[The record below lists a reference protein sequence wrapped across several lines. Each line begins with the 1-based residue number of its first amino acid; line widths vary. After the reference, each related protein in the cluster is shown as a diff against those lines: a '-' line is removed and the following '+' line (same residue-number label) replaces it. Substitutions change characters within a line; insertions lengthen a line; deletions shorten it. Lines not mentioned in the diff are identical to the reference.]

1 LNRMPFSDVLY
12 PATLVVAGKR
22 CVVVGGGQVAARKAR
37 GLAEAGA
44 DVVVIAPSICDEIRS
59 LPVEL
64 VERPYRCG
72 DLSLAWLAM
81 VATDR
86 ADVNRQVYA
95 DGQEA
100 HVWVNA
106 ADDPE
111 ACSFTLPAVLR
122 QGPVTVAV
130 STSGYSPALAVWIRE
145 RIAADLGPEVGLL
158 AEMLS
163 EARDELKA
171 AGRSTEDVDWRR
183 ALDSDML
190 DLIRTG
196 HTAQARERLQACL
209 S

>member
-1 LNRMPFSDVLY
+1 MPARDVLY

-22 CVVVGGGQVAARKAR
+22 CVVVGGGPVAARKVR
-37 GLAEAGA
+37 GLVEAGA
-44 DVVVIAPSICDEIRS
+44 DVVVIAPDICEEIRS

-64 VERPYRCG
+64 VERPYRRG

-81 VATDR
+81 AATDR
-86 ADVNRQVYA
+86 PEVNRQVHA
-95 DGQEA
+95 EGQDA

-106 ADDPE
+106 ADDPD

-130 STSGYSPALAVWIRE
+130 STSGYSPALAAWIRE
-145 RIAADLGPEVGLL
+145 RIAADLGPEVALL
-158 AEMLS
+158 AELLS

>member
-1 LNRMPFSDVLY
+1 LNSVPAPDVLY
-12 PATLVVAGKR
+12 PATLVLAGKR
-22 CVVVGGGQVAARKAR
+22 CVVVGGGSVAARKVR
-37 GLAEAGA
+37 GLVEAGA
-44 DVVVIAPSICDEIRS
+44 DVVVVAPNICDEIRS
-59 LPVEL
+59 SPVEL
-64 VERPYRCG
+64 VERPYQRG

-81 VATDR
+81 VATDQPE
-86 ADVNRQVYA
+86 VNRQVHA
-95 DGQEA
+95 DGQDA

-122 QGPVTVAV
+122 QGPVNVAV
-130 STSGYSPALAVWIRE
+130 STSGYSPALAAWIRD
-145 RIAADLGPEVGLL
+145 RIAADLGPEVALL
-158 AEMLS
+158 AELLS

-171 AGRSTEDVDWRR
+171 AGRLTEEVDWRR

>member
-1 LNRMPFSDVLY
+1 MPFSDVLY